1 MSLGQAAAAY
11 DAYNRTAPYEGKVVL
26 QDLYNEPYNSAPIG
40 HYDARML
47 NVNYHPNHYV
57 QKQKAVC
64 VTNVVTPLFF
74 AVYLAFLQNMIL
86 Q

>member
-1 MSLGQAAAAY
+1 MSLGQTAAAY

-57 QKQKAVC
+57 
-64 VTNVVTPLFF
+64 
-74 AVYLAFLQNMIL
+74 
-86 Q
+86 

>member
-1 MSLGQAAAAY
+1 MAHESVRSSWQPWHTSSVDSCHNQAVMSLGQAAAAY

-57 QKQKAVC
+57 
-64 VTNVVTPLFF
+64 
-74 AVYLAFLQNMIL
+74 
-86 Q
+86 